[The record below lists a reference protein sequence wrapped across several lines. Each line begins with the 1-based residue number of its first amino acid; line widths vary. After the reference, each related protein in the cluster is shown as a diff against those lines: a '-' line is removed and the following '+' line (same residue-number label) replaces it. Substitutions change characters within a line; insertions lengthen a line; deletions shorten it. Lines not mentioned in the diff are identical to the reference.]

1 MVLYRALRSLPS
13 WVLPLVL
20 GALLIAAPWFGVSP
34 GTRRLLVLTCI
45 LALIAS
51 GLNLSF
57 GYAGE
62 LALGQVAMYAAGAY
76 LTGYLAMNWVNEL
89 PLLMVIAA
97 AAALVVGVISGA
109 PGLRLGGWSLAMTS
123 FFLVLLVAEIL
134 DLLERFTGGAVGMVG
149 IPAPRAF
156 GRELTNIDL
165 YLFVTVLTVVWF
177 AALRNLITSRHGTA
191 LQVLRESP
199 ILASSLGI
207 SVYRLK
213 LTAYAVAAVPA
224 GIAGALFAFVD
235 RYLSPGTFGFT
246 MAVTVLAASILGGSR
261 SVYGAFVGA
270 AIMQYGPLR
279 STDFAEYAQVAYG
292 VFLIVAGAVVANG
305 LAGLAQRLVRTLDRR
320 SRPAVPET
328 PDAAPEAPAAGS
340 AEVPTRSGA
349 ASGGA
354 AAPVESG
361 GAASLPPLPG
371 AALRVVDVRKRFGG
385 LQALGGVTLSA
396 EPGRITGLIGPNG
409 SGKTTLLN
417 MICGYYRT
425 DAGSIRLGDEDIT
438 GRRTHQVARAGV
450 ARTFQTP
457 LFPGHVT
464 VREAVAAGAYTPRY
478 VGMLASVL
486 RLPNYRR
493 AAAADREEV
502 DAVLR
507 LTGTAHLADAEAAAL
522 PLGTRRMLEV
532 ARALIAR
539 PKVLLLDEVA
549 SGLDED
555 EIERLADLIRAV
567 RAAGATVILVEH
579 NFRLV
584 LELAD
589 TIHVLAHGQL
599 VASGPPD
606 EIERHPRVLSEYL
619 GVAEEVQS

>member
-20 GALLIAAPWFGVSP
+20 GALLVAAPWLGVGS
-34 GTRRLLVLTCI
+34 GTRRLLVLTCV

-89 PLLMVIAA
+89 PLLIAIAA
-97 AAALVVGVISGA
+97 AAALVVGVVSGA

-134 DLLERFTGGAVGMVG
+134 DLLEHFTGGAVGMVG

-235 RYLSPGTFGFT
+235 RYLSPESFGFT

-292 VFLIVAGAVVANG
+292 VFLIVTGAVVANG
-305 LAGLAQRLVRTLDRR
+305 LAGLAQRLVRALDRR
-320 SRPAVPET
+320 LRPAVPEE
-328 PDAAPEAPAAGS
+328 PDTGAPAGAGR
-340 AEVPTRSGA
+340 PDGGA
-349 ASGGA
+349 ASPVAQGGA
-354 AAPVESG
+354 ASPADAGV
-361 GAASLPPLPG
+361 AASLPPLPG
-371 AALRVVDVRKRFGG
+371 ATLRITDLRKRFGG
-385 LQALGGVTLSA
+385 LQALAGVTLSA

-417 MICGYYRT
+417 MVCGYYRT
-425 DAGSIRLGDEDIT
+425 DAGSIRLGEEDLT
-438 GRRTHQVARAGV
+438 GRPTHQVARAGV

-486 RLPNYRR
+486 RLPSYRR
-493 AAAADREEV
+493 AAAADRAEV

-507 LTGTAHLADAEAAAL
+507 LTGTAHLADAEAAAQ
-522 PLGTRRMLEV
+522 PLGTRRLLEV

-555 EIERLADLIRAV
+555 EIERLADVIRAV

-599 VASGPPD
+599 VASGPPA

-619 GVAEEVQS
+619 GVAEEVQA

>member
-1 MVLYRALRSLPS
+1 MVIYRALRSLPS
-13 WVLPLVL
+13 WSFPLVL
-20 GALLIAAPWFGVSP
+20 GAMLIAAPWLGVSA
-34 GTRRLLVLTCI
+34 GTRRMLVLTCV

-76 LTGYLAMNWVNEL
+76 LTGYLAMTWHNDLVVL
-89 PLLMVIAA
+89 AAIAA
-97 AAALVVGVISGA
+97 VAALVVGVVSGA

-123 FFLVLLVAEIL
+123 FFLVLMVAELIDML
-134 DLLERFTGGAVGMVG
+134 DHYTGGAIGMVG

-156 GRELTNIDL
+156 GRELTKIDF
-165 YLFVTVLTVVWF
+165 YLVVTVVTVVWF

-199 ILASSLGI
+199 VLASSLGI

-224 GIAGALFAFVD
+224 GIAGAMFAFVD
-235 RYLSPGTFGFT
+235 RYLSPDTFGFT

-279 STDFAEYAQVAYG
+279 STDFAEYAQIAYG
-292 VFLIVAGAVVANG
+292 VFLIAAGALVANG
-305 LAGLAQRLVRTLDRR
+305 LAGLAHRGLRLLDRR
-320 SRPAVPET
+320 AGLVDRD
-328 PDAAPEAPAAGS
+328 PDAAPI
-340 AEVPTRSGA
+340 AEGGVASQT
-349 ASGGA
+349 ASGDL
-354 AAPVESG
+354 PSLSG
-361 GAASLPPLPG
+361 V
-371 AALRVVDVRKRFGG
+371 ALEVSGVHKRFGG
-385 LQALGGVTLSA
+385 LRALDGVTLTA
-396 EPGRITGLIGPNG
+396 QPGRITGLIGPNG

-417 MICGYYRT
+417 MVCGYYRV
-425 DAGSIRLGDEDIT
+425 DAGTIRLGEQDIT
-438 GRRTHQVARAGV
+438 GRPTHAIARAGV

-464 VREAVAAGAYTPRY
+464 VREAVAAGAYAPRY
-478 VGMLASVL
+478 VGMLASIL
-486 RLPNYRR
+486 RLPRYRR
-493 AAAADREEV
+493 AAAADRTEV

-507 LTGTAHLADAEAAAL
+507 LTGTAHLADVEAASL
-522 PLGTRRMLEV
+522 PLGTRRLLEV
-532 ARALIAR
+532 ARALMSR

-555 EIERLADLIRAV
+555 EIERLAHVIRAT

-589 TIHVLAHGQL
+589 TIHVLAQGKL
-599 VASGPPD
+599 VASGPPT
-606 EIERHPRVLSEYL
+606 EIEHHPRVLAEYL
-619 GVAEEVQS
+619 GVAQEVQS

>member
-13 WVLPLVL
+13 WLFPLVA
-20 GALLIAAPWFGVSP
+20 GALLIAAPWLGASS
-34 GTRRLLVLTCI
+34 GTRRLLMLTCI

-76 LTGYLAMNWVNEL
+76 LTGYLAMNWLNDLVVL
-89 PLLMVIAA
+89 AA
-97 AAALVVGVISGA
+97 MAAIAALVVGVISGA

-123 FFLVLLVAEIL
+123 FFLVLLVAEVL
-134 DLLERFTGGAVGMVG
+134 DLLEHFTGGAVGMVG
-149 IPAPRAF
+149 IPAPQVF
-156 GRELTNIDL
+156 GRDLTNIDF

-191 LQVLRESP
+191 FQVLRESP

-235 RYLSPGTFGFT
+235 RYLSPETFGFT

-279 STDFAEYAQVAYG
+279 STDFAEYAQIAYG
-292 VFLIVAGAVVANG
+292 VFLILAGALVANG
-305 LAGLAQRLVRTLDRR
+305 LAGLAQKGIRWLDRR
-320 SRPAVPET
+320 TDLARVTDEMA
-328 PDAAPEAPAAGS
+328 DDAPAAES
-340 AEVPTRSGA
+340 EA
-349 ASGGA
+349 AAGGA
-354 AAPVESG
+354 STVAMG
-361 GAASLPPLPG
+361 GELPPLPG
-371 AALRVVDVRKRFGG
+371 AALEVHGVRKRFGG
-385 LQALGGVTLSA
+385 LQALGGVTLTA
-396 EPGRITGLIGPNG
+396 QPGQITGLIGPNG

-417 MICGYYRT
+417 MVCGYYRT
-425 DAGSIRLGDEDIT
+425 DAGTIRLGQQDIT
-438 GRRTHQVARAGV
+438 GRPTHQVARAGV

-464 VREAVAAGAYTPRY
+464 VREAVAAGAYAPRY

-493 AAAADREEV
+493 AAAADRAEV

-507 LTGTAHLADAEAAAL
+507 LTGTAHLADVEAASL

-532 ARALIAR
+532 ARALMSR

-555 EIERLADLIRAV
+555 EIERLAHLIRAI

-589 TIHVLAHGQL
+589 TIHVLAQGQL
-599 VASGPPD
+599 VASGPPA
-606 EIERHPRVLSEYL
+606 EIEHHPRVLSEYL
-619 GVAEEVQS
+619 GVAQEVES